1 MHTPDPHWAPK
12 VHPLDRGLEP
22 EDPFELMAEPVGGDP
37 QVMLECLL
45 QEFIWMGWDAQSLEL
60 LFHSPDYPVLG
71 ALARHFG
78 ADELRRRIAEWTAR
92 TGVLRFR
99 EQIAECAADDDDE
112 EHGPEL
118 VQIQLP
124 AHAAVAPPPTI
135 G

>member
-1 MHTPDPHWAPK
+1 MHTPDQQWVPK
-12 VHPLDRGLEP
+12 VHPLDRLTEP

-45 QEFIWMGWDAQSLEL
+45 QEFIWMGWDAQSLEA
-60 LFHSPDYPVLG
+60 LFQSPGYPLLG
-71 ALARHFG
+71 ALADHFG
-78 ADELRRRIAEWTAR
+78 AEELRRRIGEWTAK

-99 EQIAECAADDDDE
+99 EQIAECGADDE
-112 EHGPEL
+112 EQEPDL

-124 AHAAVAPPPTI
+124 ARYCATPPATF